1 MKTATTT
8 HDGTTYSADLS
19 SDGSVTLYVHRDGAK
34 VLAGVGT
41 FGRGGIEDC
50 AAGVSD
56 EVYDALDEALA
67 EAVVSDCAAQDAGE
81 QVDDA
86 AAQVEG
92 WRVTR
97 NQARSLSA
105 WLDAAHAAGLLSTR
119 DVLACP
125 LAELAAAMRAD
136 FGAAAER
143 VALAWGVPPQ
153 GLGLCGR
160 EAA

>member
-92 WRVTR
+92 WRVSAG
-97 NQARSLSA
+97 QAGDLATANAIRYLGA
-105 WLDAAHAAGLLSTR
+105 RAAK
-119 DVLACP
+119 VY
-125 LAELAAAMRAD
+125 AEAR
-136 FGAAAER
+136 GA
-143 VALAWGVPPQ
+143 
-153 GLGLCGR
+153 
-160 EAA
+160 

>member
-1 MKTATTT
+1 MTA
-8 HDGTTYSADLS
+8 
-19 SDGSVTLYVHRDGAK
+19 R
-34 VLAGVGT
+34 
-41 FGRGGIEDC
+41 R
-50 AAGVSD
+50 
-56 EVYDALDEALA
+56 
-67 EAVVSDCAAQDAGE
+67 DAGE
-81 QVDDA
+81 QADDA

-125 LAELAAAMRAD
+125 C
-136 FGAAAER
+136 GALPRRCALTPAPLR
-143 VALAWGVPPQ
+143 TRGLAWGEPPQ
-153 GLGLCGR
+153 GLGSAGR

>member
-1 MKTATTT
+1 M
-8 HDGTTYSADLS
+8 SP
-19 SDGSVTLYVHRDGAK
+19 
-34 VLAGVGT
+34 
-41 FGRGGIEDC
+41 
-50 AAGVSD
+50 
-56 EVYDALDEALA
+56 
-67 EAVVSDCAAQDAGE
+67 
-81 QVDDA
+81 
-86 AAQVEG
+86 
-92 WRVTR
+92 TR